1 MAEEYGTF
9 DPNQLPLPP
18 GAPAADGKDEV
29 LLPTFDPK
37 YQDDF
42 NGLAYIGALSETFEW
57 LGHKICLRTLTTA
70 EVLLVPLLTRKWEGT
85 IGQQRAYYTAIVA
98 LSVLTVD
105 GIGLPVPIGEDGSD
119 AWAHQRF
126 QHVQARWFD
135 VTIDRFYSKYL
146 ELENRVRE
154 VVEEMEKA
162 SGQGANST
170 PGSNG
175 SSGSSTAEGFSEG

>member
-1 MAEEYGTF
+1 MSEQYGTF
-9 DPNQLPLPP
+9 DPSALPLPSGIP
-18 GAPAADGKDEV
+18 SADGTEKE
-29 LLPTFDPK
+29 LPTFDPK

-57 LGHKICLRTLTTA
+57 LGHKFCIRTLTTA
-70 EVLLVPLLTRKWEGT
+70 EVLLVPLLTKRWDNT
-85 IGQQRAYYTAIVA
+85 IGAQRAYFTAIVSLA
-98 LSVLTVD
+98 VQTVD
-105 GIGLPVPIGEDGSD
+105 GVGLPVPIGEDGSD

-126 QHVQARWFD
+126 QYVQHRWFD
-135 VTIDRFYSKYL
+135 VTIDRVYSEFLAL
-146 ELENRVRE
+146 ETRVRE

-175 SSGSSTAEGFSEG
+175 SSGSSIEEDSSED